1 MHNSNLEPD
10 KAFCD
15 AVLQELP
22 QNTALIPLWGCPA
35 LRIGQKTLQ
44 PCTGLSQ
51 PCVSPLS
58 HHRGWE
64 RRAVLALGVHL
75 LQHFGTNLLS
85 LFRVKSELS
94 KDGQTLTV
102 IPLSPALY

>member
-10 KAFCD
+10 KAFCG

-22 QNTALIPLWGCPA
+22 QNTALIHFWGCSG

-44 PCTGLSQ
+44 PFTGLSQ

-58 HHRGWE
+58 HHRGWG
-64 RRAVLALGVHL
+64 RRALLALGAAPASAFWNKPFVT
-75 LQHFGTNLLS
+75 F
-85 LFRVKSELS
+85 LS
-94 KDGQTLTV
+94 K
-102 IPLSPALY
+102 I